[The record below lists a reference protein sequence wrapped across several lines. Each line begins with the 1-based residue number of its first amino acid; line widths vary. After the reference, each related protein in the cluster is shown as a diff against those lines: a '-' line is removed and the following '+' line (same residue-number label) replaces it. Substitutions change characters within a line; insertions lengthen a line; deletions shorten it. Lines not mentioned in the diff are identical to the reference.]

1 MSSGEEKA
9 GSGQDWSDDGSE
21 AEPTTAADKS
31 SLFGELS
38 SSGSSGDEQK
48 ADVTSKDLFGDA
60 DDISSDSDDQVED
73 DGVGFSEPSPP
84 MQQPESRQQSRPL
97 HRARMDDDDD
107 GGVGHGFDIDEN
119 EASQPEFS
127 GFPDDDDEEEPE
139 PEPVTNVIEADMPI
153 FPSMMNEQLF
163 FVKMPN
169 FLSVEP
175 RAFDADLYDEEVD
188 EEELQDEE
196 GRSRLKLKIENT
208 IRWRYAK
215 DSARGENDE
224 ERERESNARI
234 IRWSDDSASL
244 MLGGEVFDIHQ
255 TPLGSGDF
263 SHLFVQQ
270 GTGLQGQAV
279 FHRKLTFRPHS
290 TDSHTHRKI
299 TMSIADR
306 LGKTQKIRV
315 LPVVGKDPDAHRT
328 EMMKKEEDR
337 LRSAVRLE
345 NQQKRM
351 RDRQH
356 NKGGRPTTSFLESF
370 GGEEDDDDETSI
382 EAIKRGVKPLRPK
395 AHARKPAKR
404 RAPKASRKR
413 VASSGDDDDDDDDEI
428 DDDGDGYDDGDGF
441 IDDGDEEGS
450 DDEIEE
456 DDNDD
461 EDEEEEAKSTSEEEA
476 PAPKKTQKRKSVE
489 KDAPSSKKKKI
500 RSKHMISSSDES
512 D

>member
-9 GSGQDWSDDGSE
+9 GSGAEWSDSGPDTPAE
-21 AEPTTAADKS
+21 AAADES
-31 SLFGELS
+31 ALFGNLS
-38 SSGSSGDEQK
+38 SSPSADEGK
-48 ADVTSKDLFGDA
+48 VDNVTSQDLFGDA
-60 DDISSDSDDQVED
+60 DDISSDSADEGQENES
-73 DGVGFSEPSPP
+73 DGVPSVQVKSDAAPKA
-84 MQQPESRQQSRPL
+84 SL
-97 HRARMDDDDD
+97 HRATMVDDDED
-107 GGVGHGFDIDEN
+107 VGDFGTGFDVDGEQ
-119 EASQPEFS
+119 EGLSGFP
-127 GFPDDDDEEEPE
+127 GFPDDDEEDVEPE
-139 PEPVTNVIEADMPI
+139 PEPVTSVIEADMPI

-175 RAFDADLYDEEVD
+175 RAFDPEFYDEEVD

-215 DSARGENDE
+215 DSAGDGENE
-224 ERERESNARI
+224 EGRERESNARI
-234 IRWSDDSASL
+234 VRWSDGSASL
-244 MLGGEVFDIHQ
+244 MLGSEVFDIHQ
-255 TPLGSGDF
+255 NALGSGDF

-279 FHRKLTFRPHS
+279 FKTKLTFRPHS

-345 NQQKRM
+345 NQQRRM
-351 RDRQH
+351 RERQYA
-356 NKGGRPTTSFLESF
+356 KGKVNVGFLENF
-370 GGEEDDDDETSI
+370 GDDDDDDETSI
-382 EAIKRGVKPLRPK
+382 SAIKRSV
-395 AHARKPAKR
+395 HN
-404 RAPKASRKR
+404 RAPKPQRRTPIKKKR
-413 VASSGDDDDDDDDEI
+413 PKPKARRDGESSDEE
-428 DDDGDGYDDGDGF
+428 DEEEDDGDGYDDGDGF
-441 IDDGDEEGS
+441 INDGDEES
-450 DDEIEE
+450 DDEGEE
-456 DDNDD
+456 D
-461 EDEEEEAKSTSEEEA
+461 EDEAQSTSEEEEVPVVEKAQKRKA
-476 PAPKKTQKRKSVE
+476 PAPAAEVPTSKRK
-489 KDAPSSKKKKI
+489 KQI
-500 RSKHMISSSDES
+500 RSKHMISSSEDES